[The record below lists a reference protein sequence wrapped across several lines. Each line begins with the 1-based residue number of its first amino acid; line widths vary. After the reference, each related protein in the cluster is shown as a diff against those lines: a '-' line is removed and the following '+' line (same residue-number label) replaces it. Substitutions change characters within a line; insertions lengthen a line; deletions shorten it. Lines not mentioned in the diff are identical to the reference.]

1 MKTRDRTRKRRRVK
15 NSAGTDAWNREI
27 EPYCEHGKLNRGY
40 QSRVA
45 RALTRDYGVKVLAP
59 QVQQW
64 LAPDPAKRVE
74 PKVGMAGLLLSAC
87 RAEMGLG
94 GQTIDDE

>member
-40 QSRVA
+40 QTRVA
-45 RALTRDYGVKVLAP
+45 RTMTRDYGVNVSPP

-64 LAPDPAKRVE
+64 LAPNPAKRVE
-74 PKVGMAGLLLSAC
+74 PKVGISAILLAAC
-87 RAEMGLG
+87 RIEMGQVNQL
-94 GQTIDDE
+94 DDE

>member
-40 QSRVA
+40 QTRVA
-45 RALTRDYGVKVLAP
+45 RTMTRDYGVKVLAP

-87 RAEMGLG
+87 RAEMGQINQL
-94 GQTIDDE
+94 DDE

>member
-1 MKTRDRTRKRRRVK
+1 M
-15 NSAGTDAWNREI
+15 
-27 EPYCEHGKLNRGY
+27 NRGY

-87 RAEMGLG
+87 RAEMGQVNQL
-94 GQTIDDE
+94 DDE

>member
-40 QSRVA
+40 QTRVA
-45 RALTRDYGVKVLAP
+45 RTMTRDYGVKVLAP

-64 LAPDPAKRVE
+64 LAPNSSKRVE
-74 PKVGMAGLLLSAC
+74 PKVGISAILLAAC
-87 RAEMGLG
+87 RIEMGQINQL
-94 GQTIDDE
+94 DAE